1 VFAKRAFA
9 RARFENGVVRAL
21 PALSAAV
28 IVVAGIAMTVHALP
42 KVA

>member
-1 VFAKRAFA
+1 VLAKRAFA
-9 RARFENGVVRAL
+9 RISLEGRAVRLL

-28 IVVAGIAMTVHALP
+28 IVAAGVAMTVHALP